1 MRAAAAVPS
10 VEDMNNPTA
19 VITGAS
25 RGLGRALAAG
35 LAREGFDL
43 IIDAR
48 DAAALDAAAN
58 QIRAAARRRHRGRPR
73 HRGAAP
79 APPAA
84 PAPSPRFPATLPTPR
99 TAPPCGRPP
108 TPLAGSTCW

>member
-58 QIRAAARRRHRGRPR
+58 QIRAAAG
-73 HRGAAP
+73 P